1 MARLLG
7 LALGLLPFAAR
18 VVSAATVL
26 AHFMAQQSYSYSQ
39 NDWAT
44 DMASAKSI
52 GIEGFALNVAFAD
65 YEVDRIVQAY
75 AAAEAANF
83 KLMYSFDFAGG
94 SWSQDQVVS
103 LIAAHA
109 NSPATLRWNNKV
121 LVSTYS
127 GENNGDAFFAGVKN
141 SLASQGIEIT
151 WAPAFVGYRDTGAA
165 ASVMG
170 RFPSIDGFF
179 NWWSWPNDV
188 NQPLTTEIDLA
199 FQSAVKSANRGGP
212 YIMSVSPW
220 QFKDLNGDGWVQQSD
235 TLWNYRWKQAI
246 DEVRPDIV
254 EIVTWNDFGE
264 SHYICDI
271 NNNVDMGDAIN
282 YVRGINH
289 AAWRTVAQ
297 YYISWYKNG
306 SKPTLTED
314 TLVYWYRTHPKGVTC
329 SGGAPV
335 RMADYPEDAI
345 FALAMLADSTPQATI
360 TLDVGSNHA
369 EFTASGGNLT
379 IGKVPF
385 PKEDGQTPW
394 FKIVK
399 NGATFKEGSGNY
411 DITNNCAYYNFNP
424 TVGQLPPFQCHLPKM
439 STERTIITCHGTT
452 FKALDTGPPASDEG
466 AYLTLVF
473 LHGWGTPCT
482 FGVRFIGVNR
492 RGYSGSSPYTPDEK
506 RILEEGTPEERGAL
520 YRDEGHQYAYLLDAL
535 VQDGTIGAGGAILVA
550 WSVANAHL
558 NTTIAGVKELPTAV
572 QGRLSQRV
580 RAFIYFDAA
589 PATMGFSKPT
599 GYVPAEDKSVPFTV
613 QLQRSRAWYTAYYQH
628 DLAAHHISG
637 LEMRHGD
644 PARPA
649 TDDQGNFWEKYSERA
664 GAIPSDQAMFAPGL
678 SAYIWAARDAALNDV
693 DTRKAWGGPKVAYV
707 YGDASVWTAVWTAWA
722 LENEQKAQS
731 PNAPELL
738 IKTISGGNHYVSSLH
753 GTMGSSSPLSGL
765 LRPPRRYFEG
775 ISRVRSLKRLSIVT
789 AICGPTEACRCISY
803 V

>member
-18 VVSAATVL
+18 FVSAATVI

-39 NDWAT
+39 NDWAN
-44 DMASAKSI
+44 DIASAQSI

-127 GENNGDAFFAGVKN
+127 GEGNGDGFFAGVKN
-141 SLASQGIEIT
+141 TLAGQGIEIT
-151 WAPAFVGYRDTGAA
+151 WAPAFVGYRSTSAA
-165 ASVMG
+165 GSVMG
-170 RFPSIDGFF
+170 NFPSIDGFF

-188 NQPLTTEIDLA
+188 NEPLTTEIDLA

-212 YIMSVSPW
+212 YIMSHNGHPAVSPW

-271 NNNVDMGDAIN
+271 NYNVDMGDAIN

-289 AAWRTVAQ
+289 SAWRTVAK
-297 YYISWYKNG
+297 YYIAWYKTG

-314 TLVYWYRTHPKGVTC
+314 TVVYWYRTHPKGVSC

-335 RMADYPEDAI
+335 RMSSYPEDAI
-345 FALAMLADSTPQATI
+345 FALAMLADSTPSATV

-369 EFTASGGNLT
+369 EFTANGGNLT

-394 FKIVK
+394 FKLVK
-399 NGATFKEGSGNY
+399 NGATVKEGSGNY
-411 DITNNCAYYNFNP
+411 DITTNCAYYNFNP
-424 TVGQLPPFQCHLPKM
+424 TVGQFKYGRL
-439 STERTIITCHGTT
+439 ITG
-452 FKALDTGPPASDEG
+452 FKILDTGIPDSDFAG
-466 AYLTLVF
+466 YLTLVF
-473 LHGWGTPCT
+473 LHGYGIPSI
-482 FGVRFIGVNR
+482 GVRLIAVNR
-492 RGYSGSSPYTPDEK
+492 RGYPGSSPYTAAESFTLK
-506 RILEEGTPEERGAL
+506 NGTLEERAAI
-520 YRDEGHQYAYLLDAL
+520 YRDEGHHYAQLLDAL
-535 VQDGTIGAGGAILVA
+535 VQDGTVGPGGVALVA
-550 WSVANAHL
+550 WSIANAHL
-558 NTTIAGVKELPTAV
+558 SATIAAVHELPDVTRE
-572 QGRLSQRV
+572 RLSKHLRT
-580 RAFIYFDAA
+580 FIYFEAV
-589 PATMGFSKPT
+589 PKPMGMLNPPD
-599 GYVPAEDKSVPFTV
+599 GYIPGDPEASGHWFA
-613 QLQRSRAWYTAYYQH
+613 SYFAH
-628 DLAAHHISG
+628 DLASRDVNK
-637 LEMRHGD
+637 LEKQHSD
-644 PARPA
+644 PTRPA
-649 TDDQGNFWEKYSERA
+649 TDAIEGFYAKFADIA
-664 GAIPSDQAMFAPGL
+664 GAASSDELLFKPDMLAHL
-678 SAYIWAARDAALNDV
+678 RAARDKALFDGEV
-693 DTRKAWGGPKVAYV
+693 RRAWGNPKVAYV
-707 YGDASVWTAVWTAWA
+707 WGGSSVWTSVWMAWA
-722 LENEQKAQS
+722 LEDECKARG
-731 PNAPELL
+731 LGKLDL
-738 IKTISGGNHYVSSLH
+738 I
-753 GTMGSSSPLSGL
+753 
-765 LRPPRRYFEG
+765 F
-775 ISRVRSLKRLSIVT
+775 
-789 AICGPTEACRCISY
+789 
-803 V
+803 